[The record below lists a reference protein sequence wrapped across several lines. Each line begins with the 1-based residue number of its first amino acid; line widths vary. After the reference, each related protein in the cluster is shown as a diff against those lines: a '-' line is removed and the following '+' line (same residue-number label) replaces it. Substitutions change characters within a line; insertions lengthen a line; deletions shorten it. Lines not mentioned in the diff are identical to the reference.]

1 MELADKNQISWDP
14 QDLANVP
21 DKLDHIGT
29 WSTLPKTMWNVQ
41 SFHMHSD
48 ININIMLGHKVKPHR
63 PQRIENCGE
72 IELETKTEDNQKTS
86 YVWKL
91 RNRILDNSCFKEEA
105 TVEIRKDFEINYTN
119 TT

>member
-1 MELADKNQISWDP
+1 MR
-14 QDLANVP
+14 
-21 DKLDHIGT
+21 
-29 WSTLPKTMWNVQ
+29 NVQ

-86 YVWKL
+86 YV
-91 RNRILDNSCFKEEA
+91 
-105 TVEIRKDFEINYTN
+105 
-119 TT
+119 